1 MRRLNVRF
9 FLWLSIGLVASQPGA
24 IGAADTAL
32 PVVTKIAGSVAIQS
46 YGKATQDV
54 AQTRILHFGDT
65 VVTGLDARA
74 AVSLADVGKITL
86 GPGTVAKTYSNGP
99 KLSLTLITGSLCVQS
114 DAPSVSIGM
123 GAMTLV
129 PTAPSTIFNLERNAN
144 NAEIAVYSG
153 NVMASVSGAHPTALK
168 AGSAADSIDDE
179 TPQPADIA
187 KVQRSFAALHCPDD
201 SIVAQA
207 MPQADPPS
215 GGGHGGGGFLGT
227 LLALGAIAA
236 AVGHGGGGS
245 SNSNQSQPAAGFS
258 PTPRPSLT
266 PTPTPTASATP
277 TPTPTPTS
285 TPTSTPTPTPS
296 DTLGLST
303 TSLSFSGTGSD
314 PQNFTATD
322 HSTRSFSAT
331 PADPT
336 VATVVEVDGDGHSA
350 TFSVTPLASGTTS
363 IAVTDGAGGSGTVSV
378 TVGSDHLMVRTH
390 TSAPSGAAPPG
401 VLVRAGLIVPTEMN
415 VIAGSAKAAFVQEEG
430 YTGLLHAESSN
441 PSIATLNPSIARGPS
456 YAFVITGR
464 SLGVA
469 FVTITDDHGNARVV
483 RVSVSASSAR
493 RLFSR
498 P

>member
-1 MRRLNVRF
+1 LNVRF
-9 FLWLSIGLVASQPGA
+9 FLWLSIGLVVGQPGA
-24 IGAADTAL
+24 IGAADNAL
-32 PVVTKIAGSVAIQS
+32 PVVTKITGSVAIQS

-129 PTAPSTIFNLERNAN
+129 PTAPSTTFNLARNAN

-153 NVMASVSGAHPTALK
+153 NVMASVSGARPTALK

-187 KVQRSFAALHCPDD
+187 KVQHSFSALHCPDD
-201 SIVAQA
+201 SVVAQA

-245 SNSNQSQPAAGFS
+245 SAGSQSQPATGFS

-266 PTPTPTASATP
+266 PTPTPSASATP
-277 TPTPTPTS
+277 TPTPSPTF
-285 TPTSTPTPTPS
+285 TSTPTPS
-296 DTLGLST
+296 GTLSLST
-303 TSLSFSGTGSD
+303 TALSFSGTGSD

-322 HSTRSFSAT
+322 PSTRSFSAA

-336 VATVVEVDGDGHSA
+336 VATVVEVDADGHSA
-350 TFSVTPLASGTTS
+350 TFSVTPLANGTTS
-363 IAVTDGAGGSGTVSV
+363 IAVTDGAGGSGSVSV
-378 TVGSDHLMVRTH
+378 TVASDHLMVRTH
-390 TSAPSGAAPPG
+390 TSAPNGMTPPG
-401 VLVRAGLIVPTEMN
+401 VLSRAGLIAPTEMN
-415 VIAGSAKAAFVQEEG
+415 VMAGSAKTALVQEES
-430 YTGLLHAESSN
+430 YTGVLRAQSSN
-441 PSIATLNPSIARGPS
+441 PSVAIVNPSIARGPS
-456 YAFVITGR
+456 YAFVVTGR
-464 SLGVA
+464 SQGVSL
-469 FVTITDDHGNARVV
+469 VTITDDHGNARVV
-483 RVSVSASSAR
+483 RVSVSESSAR